1 MENVIRLVTKFREA
15 IDIARGDDAFLT
27 DLCFGNFPRACCGD
41 ASDLLAHYLLK
52 YGVRTNYVCGNYY
65 ENDGGYGQ
73 SHAWLELLDGTII
86 DITGDQFRYSD
97 IFLNYDIPVYVGKMD
112 EFHALFEVEERD
124 VREGVTIDKLGEF
137 CYPRLKRLYDIIMQY
152 IDLN

>member
-1 MENVIRLVTKFREA
+1 M
-15 IDIARGDDAFLT
+15 
-27 DLCFGNFPRACCGD
+27 
-41 ASDLLAHYLLK
+41 
-52 YGVRTNYVCGNYY
+52 
-65 ENDGGYGQ
+65 
-73 SHAWLELLDGTII
+73 ELLDGTII